1 MKKRKPWFYILCFMI
16 LLFCAI
22 WMFLTNWIFNV
33 IKERTDNVE
42 EEQYIDVL
50 RYVLPQLTY
59 YDQEINLDELTEEQL
74 LLLGLKVTYH
84 LPYVDK
90 TSTLEENQ
98 EKILLQ
104 GEDLRNTMKDYF
116 GIQYDSSNHALP
128 PAVRYLKGTDIYEI
142 TVTDSFGNSNFN
154 FVYEIQEVKQS
165 GNQLSITIRAKNINS
180 NTYLITLHCPNNHC
194 YFQSSKEL

>member
-1 MKKRKPWFYILCFMI
+1 
-16 LLFCAI
+16 
-22 WMFLTNWIFNV
+22 MFLTNWIFNV
-33 IKERTDNVE
+33 IKERTDKVE

-98 EKILLQ
+98 EKFYYKEKI
-104 GEDLRNTMKDYF
+104 
-116 GIQYDSSNHALP
+116 S
-128 PAVRYLKGTDIYEI
+128 
-142 TVTDSFGNSNFN
+142 
-154 FVYEIQEVKQS
+154 EIQ
-165 GNQLSITIRAKNINS
+165 
-180 NTYLITLHCPNNHC
+180 
-194 YFQSSKEL
+194 